1 MWIHCEYC
9 GAEFNSNQGVC
20 PKCGAA
26 VAGNKEIEEQ
36 KERDDKI
43 AEEIKTAMNAETKK
57 SVEEFDKEHPYRTR
71 MSSRNVNILKA
82 VGLVLAVIIVILG
95 LVLAIMILK
104 KF

>member
-36 KERDDKI
+36 K
-43 AEEIKTAMNAETKK
+43 
-57 SVEEFDKEHPYRTR
+57 RT
-71 MSSRNVNILKA
+71 
-82 VGLVLAVIIVILG
+82 
-95 LVLAIMILK
+95 
-104 KF
+104 

>member
-9 GAEFNSNQGVC
+9 GAEFNSNLGVC

-71 MSSRNVNILKA
+71 MSSKNVNILKA